1 MSRTIKTNS
10 GSEFITNIST
20 EQFIGALCKEV
31 GAKHGNNMVTSL
43 PVNKLFASTDLVI
56 PTMAY
61 DMTEDEANDAAY
73 RITTF
78 LSRERYFRFFE
89 KVKPLF
95 FTNDASIYT
104 FVESVEDIIDKLKQS
119 KGYECL

>member
-10 GSEFITNIST
+10 GSEFITNISS
-20 EQFIGALCKEV
+20 EQFIGVLCKEV
-31 GAKHGNNMVTSL
+31 GAKHDSDFIG
-43 PVNKLFASTDLVI
+43 

-61 DMTEDEANDAAY
+61 DMTEEEANDAVY
-73 RITTF
+73 RITDF

-104 FVESVEDIIDKLKQS
+104 FVESVEGIIDNLKKS

>member
-10 GSEFITNIST
+10 GSEFVTSINS
-20 EQFIGALCKEV
+20 ESLIGALCKEV
-31 GAKHGNNMVTSL
+31 GAKHGN
-43 PVNKLFASTDLVI
+43 DLLG
-56 PTMAY
+56 PAMAY
-61 DMTEDEANDAAY
+61 DMTEEEANDAACK
-73 RITTF
+73 ITDF

-95 FTNDASIYT
+95 FANEASIYT
-104 FVESVEDIIDKLKQS
+104 FVESVESIIDNLKKS

>member
-10 GSEFITNIST
+10 GSEFITNISN
-20 EQFIGALCKEV
+20 EQFIGVLCKEV
-31 GAKHGNNMVTSL
+31 GAKHDND
-43 PVNKLFASTDLVI
+43 F
-56 PTMAY
+56 MAY
-61 DMTEDEANDAAY
+61 DMTEEEANDAAY
-73 RITTF
+73 KITDF

-95 FTNDASIYT
+95 FTNEASIYT
-104 FVESVEDIIDKLKQS
+104 FVESVESIIDNLKKS

>member
-10 GSEFITNIST
+10 GSEFITNISN
-20 EQFIGALCKEV
+20 EQFIGVLCKEV
-31 GAKHGNNMVTSL
+31 GAKHDNDFVG
-43 PVNKLFASTDLVI
+43 

-61 DMTEDEANDAAY
+61 DMTEEEANDAAY
-73 RITTF
+73 KITDF

-104 FVESVEDIIDKLKQS
+104 FVDSVESIIDNLKKS
-119 KGYECL
+119 KGYESYE

>member
-10 GSEFITNIST
+10 GSEFITNISSVK
-20 EQFIGALCKEV
+20 FIGILCKEV
-31 GAKHGNNMVTSL
+31 GAKHYS
-43 PVNKLFASTDLVI
+43 DLLG
-56 PTMAY
+56 PAMAY
-61 DMTEDEANDAAY
+61 DMTEEEANDAAY
-73 RITTF
+73 KITDF

-95 FTNDASIYT
+95 FTNEASIYT
-104 FVESVEDIIDKLKQS
+104 FVESVESIIDNLKKS

>member
-10 GSEFITNIST
+10 GSEFITNISS
-20 EQFIGALCKEV
+20 EQFIGVLCKEV
-31 GAKHGNNMVTSL
+31 GAKHDSDFVG
-43 PVNKLFASTDLVI
+43 

-61 DMTEDEANDAAY
+61 DMTEEEANDAAY
-73 RITTF
+73 KLTDF

-95 FTNDASIYT
+95 FTNEASIYT
-104 FVESVEDIIDKLKQS
+104 FVESVESIIDNLKKS